1 MIDDD
6 DAGGVNRLMAW
17 PLRVEYAW
25 WWWSSG
31 GALVQLQGESAL
43 LLKK

>member
-1 MIDDD
+1 MIDDDD

-25 WWWSSG
+25 WWWSG